1 MAVPAIKGEPSM
13 EQSDYFQSKDDIS
26 TAVTGDIEQCLN
38 AFDRYLANERGCAT
52 GTRLHYLH
60 EARSFL
66 VFAFPDLKTNWE
78 GLNADQVT
86 GFVLRRA
93 EGLSKLS
100 QQGPVTAIRG
110 LLRFLTFEGKIRAG
124 LEGAVPALRGSRHA
138 SIPRHLSPE
147 QLDCMLALCPSDN
160 ALDKRSRAM
169 LLLLARL
176 GLRAGEVF
184 RLSLDHLDW
193 AAGAVLI
200 RSSKTARERVLPMP
214 EDVGGALAAYL
225 TKGRPPSS
233 ERLVFL
239 SHHRPYAPLQTTA
252 VLSDFVNSLLKQAG
266 ILAPCSGSHVLRH
279 TLATGMVCQGATF
292 KDVADILGHRSFTT
306 TGIYAKLDLPTLAQV
321 ALPWP
326 GEAQ

>member
-1 MAVPAIKGEPSM
+1 M
-13 EQSDYFQSKDDIS
+13 EQSDYFQSKDGIS
-26 TAVTGDIEQCLN
+26 TAVTDDIEQCLS
-38 AFDRYLANERGCAT
+38 AFDSYLANERGCAT

-66 VFAFPDLKTNWE
+66 VFVFPDLKTNWE
-78 GLNADQVT
+78 GLNADQVA

-110 LLRFLTFEGKIRAG
+110 LLRFLTFEGKVRAG
-124 LEGAVPALRGSRHA
+124 LEGAVPPLRGSRHA
-138 SIPRHLSPE
+138 SIPRHLSAE

-160 ALDKRSRAM
+160 ALDKRNRAM

-193 AAGAVLI
+193 AASAVLI

-214 EDVGGALAAYL
+214 EDVGNALAAYL
-225 TKGRPPSS
+225 TKGRPASS
-233 ERLVFL
+233 DRLVFL

-279 TLATGMVCQGATF
+279 TLATGMVCQGTTF
-292 KDVADILGHRSFTT
+292 KEVADILGHRCLTT

-326 GEAQ
+326 GEVQ

>member
-13 EQSDYFQSKDDIS
+13 EQSLCVQPTNIISAVATDD
-26 TAVTGDIEQCLN
+26 VEQCLN
-38 AFDRYLANERGCAT
+38 AFDKHLANERGCAA
-52 GTRLHYLH
+52 GTRGNYLR

-78 GLNADQVT
+78 GLNADQVA

-100 QQGPVTAIRG
+100 QQGPVTAIRR

-124 LEGAVPALRGSRHA
+124 LEGAVPPLRGSRHA

-147 QLDCMLALCPSDN
+147 QLDCVLALCPSDN
-160 ALDKRSRAM
+160 ALDKRNRAM
-169 LLLLARL
+169 LLLLVRL

-193 AAGAVLI
+193 AASAVLI

-239 SHHRPYAPLQTTA
+239 SHHRPHPPLCATA
-252 VLSDFVNSLLKQAG
+252 VLSDFVNSLL
-266 ILAPCSGSHVLRH
+266 
-279 TLATGMVCQGATF
+279 
-292 KDVADILGHRSFTT
+292 
-306 TGIYAKLDLPTLAQV
+306 Y
-321 ALPWP
+321 
-326 GEAQ
+326 

>member
-1 MAVPAIKGEPSM
+1 M
-13 EQSDYFQSKDDIS
+13 EQSLCVQPINIISAAATDD
-26 TAVTGDIEQCLN
+26 VEQCLN
-38 AFDRYLANERGCAT
+38 AFDRHLANERGCAAGT
-52 GTRLHYLH
+52 GGNYLR

-78 GLNADQVT
+78 GLNADQVA

-100 QQGPVTAIRG
+100 QQGPVTAIRR

-124 LEGAVPALRGSRHA
+124 LEGAVPPLRGSRHA

-147 QLDCMLALCPSDN
+147 QLDCVLALCPSDN
-160 ALDKRSRAM
+160 ALDRRNRAM
-169 LLLLARL
+169 LLLLVRL

-193 AAGAVLI
+193 TASAVLI

-239 SHHRPYAPLQTTA
+239 GHHRPYAPLQTTVA
-252 VLSDFVNSLLKQAG
+252 LSDFVNSLFKQSG

-292 KDVADILGHRSFTT
+292 KDVADILGHRCLTT

>member
-1 MAVPAIKGEPSM
+1 M
-13 EQSDYFQSKDDIS
+13 EQSHYVQSKDNIS
-26 TAVTGDIEQCLN
+26 TAVTDDIEQCLN
-38 AFDRYLANERGCAT
+38 GFDKHLANERGCAV
-52 GTRLHYLH
+52 GTRVNYLR

-66 VFAFPDLKTNWE
+66 VFAFPDLKANWE
-78 GLNADQVT
+78 ELNADQVA

-93 EGLSKLS
+93 KDLSKLS
-100 QQGPVTAIRG
+100 QQGPVTAIRR

-124 LEGAVPALRGSRHA
+124 LEGAVPPLRGSRHA
-138 SIPRHLSPE
+138 SIPRHLSPG

-160 ALDKRSRAM
+160 ALDKRNRAM

-193 AAGAVLI
+193 AASAVLI

-225 TKGRPPSS
+225 TKGRPPSPD
-233 ERLVFL
+233 RLVFL

-252 VLSDFVNSLLKQAG
+252 VLSDFVNSLLKQTG